1 MVFLYLPMRNAIIFP
16 QVKGSLTPTLLTLL
30 LTLGMVGGCGRATE
44 TRLID
49 LAIVGTHDA
58 AAFSASPQLRCQDL
72 TLEEQLEVGVRA
84 FDLRLV
90 DRYDG
95 SGYMDLYHGEESLGL
110 EFTKEVLPLFTQFL
124 TTHPDEFV
132 ILSLRKEDDER
143 HSQEEM
149 KAYSQS
155 LRCALERPEVAR
167 LLYRGQLTRETKV
180 SEVRGKLLILL
191 RTRINEDVCLPYFD
205 GFQDDTTFV
214 ARLVNPCGGTLDL
227 LVEDEYI
234 VSDTFDMSDK
244 KVALTEVLDY
254 AEVMP
259 DHWLIAYLSGTGNAT
274 PEEVAEEINPYAYR
288 LLQERKSLP
297 GGIYFVDFAGMPEA
311 LAIMTLCKK
320 KNSKI

>member
-1 MVFLYLPMRNAIIFP
+1 MRNAIIFP

-58 AAFSASPQLRCQDL
+58 VAFSASPQLRCQDL

-110 EFTKEVLPLFTQFL
+110 EFTGEVLPLFTQFL
-124 TTHPDEFV
+124 TAHPDEFV
-132 ILSLRKEDDER
+132 ILSLRKEDDDH
-143 HSQEEM
+143 HSPDEM
-149 KAYSQS
+149 EAYSVS
-155 LRCALERPEVAR
+155 LLRALERPEVAR
-167 LLYRGQLTRETKV
+167 LLYRGELTPATKV

-191 RTRINEDVCLPYFD
+191 RTRIGDDVCIPYFD

-227 LVEDEYI
+227 LVEDEYMI
-234 VSDTFDMSDK
+234 RDTAKMSDK
-244 KVALTEVLDY
+244 KAAIQRALDLADQRT
-254 AEVMP
+254 
-259 DHWLIAYLSGTGNAT
+259 DHWAVLYLSGTGDTT
-274 PEEVAEEINPYAYR
+274 PQRVAEVINPFGNQI
-288 LLQERKSLP
+288 LSERETLP
-297 GGIYFVDFAGMPEA
+297 GGIYFVDFAGMPDA
-311 LAIMTLCKK
+311 RAIMTLCKK

>member
-1 MVFLYLPMRNAIIFP
+1 MRNAIIFP
-16 QVKGSLTPTLLTLL
+16 QVKGGLTLSL
-30 LTLGMVGGCGRATE
+30 LMLLMTIGMVVGCGRAPE

-49 LAIVGTHDA
+49 LAIVGTHNA

-110 EFTKEVLPLFTQFL
+110 EFTGEVLPLFTQFL
-124 TTHPDEFV
+124 TAHPDEFV

-149 KAYSQS
+149 RAYSQS
-155 LRCALERPEVAR
+155 LRRALERPEVVR
-167 LLYRGQLTRETKV
+167 LLYTGQLTRETKV

-191 RTRINEDVCLPYFD
+191 RTRIDEDVCLPYFD
-205 GFQDDTTFV
+205 GFQDNTTFV

-227 LVEDEYI
+227 LVEDEYMI
-234 VSDTFDMSDK
+234 RDTAKMSDK
-244 KVALTEVLDY
+244 KAAIKRALELSDQR
-254 AEVMP
+254 A
-259 DHWLIAYLSGTGNAT
+259 DHWSIIYLSGTGDTT
-274 PEEVAEEINPYAYR
+274 PLRVAEVVNPFGNI
-288 LLQERKSLP
+288 LLSERETIP

-311 LAIMTLCKK
+311 RAIITLCKK

>member
-1 MVFLYLPMRNAIIFP
+1 MRNAIILP

-58 AAFSASPQLRCQDL
+58 VAFSASPQLRCQDL

-95 SGYMDLYHGEESLGL
+95 SGYMDLYHGEESLEL
-110 EFTKEVLPLFTQFL
+110 EFTGEVLPLFTQFL
-124 TTHPDEFV
+124 TAHPDEFV

-155 LRCALERPEVAR
+155 LRRALERPEVAR

-191 RTRINEDVCLPYFD
+191 RTRIDEDVCLPYFD
-205 GFQDDTTFV
+205 GFQDDTTFL

-227 LVEDEYI
+227 LVEDEYMI
-234 VSDTFDMSDK
+234 RDTVKMSDK
-244 KVALTEVLDY
+244 KAAIQRALDLADQRT
-254 AEVMP
+254 
-259 DHWLIAYLSGTGNAT
+259 DHWAVLYLSGTGDTT
-274 PEEVAEEINPYAYR
+274 PQRVAEVINPFGNQI
-288 LLQERKSLP
+288 LSERETLP
-297 GGIYFVDFAGMPEA
+297 GGIYFVDFAGMPDA
-311 LAIMTLCKK
+311 RAIMTLCKK

>member
-1 MVFLYLPMRNAIIFP
+1 
-16 QVKGSLTPTLLTLL
+16 
-30 LTLGMVGGCGRATE
+30 
-44 TRLID
+44 
-49 LAIVGTHDA
+49 
-58 AAFSASPQLRCQDL
+58 
-72 TLEEQLEVGVRA
+72 
-84 FDLRLV
+84 
-90 DRYDG
+90 
-95 SGYMDLYHGEESLGL
+95 
-110 EFTKEVLPLFTQFL
+110 
-124 TTHPDEFV
+124 
-132 ILSLRKEDDER
+132 
-143 HSQEEM
+143 M

-155 LRCALERPEVAR
+155 LRRALERPEVAR
-167 LLYRGQLTRETKV
+167 LLYRGQITRETKV

>member
-1 MVFLYLPMRNAIIFP
+1 MRNAIILP

-58 AAFSASPQLRCQDL
+58 VAFSASPQLRCQDL

-95 SGYMDLYHGEESLGL
+95 SGYMDLYHGEESLEL
-110 EFTKEVLPLFTQFL
+110 EFTGEVLPLFTQFL
-124 TTHPDEFV
+124 TAHPDEFV

-155 LRCALERPEVAR
+155 LRRALERPDVAR

-191 RTRINEDVCLPYFD
+191 RTRIDEDVCLPYFD

-227 LVEDEYI
+227 MVEDKYM
-234 VSDTFDMSDK
+234 VYDTIGMRDK
-244 KVALTEVLDY
+244 KSALSEVLDL
-254 AEVMP
+254 AETMP
-259 DHWLIAYLSGTGNAT
+259 DHWMIAYLSGTGDLT
-274 PEEVAEEINPYAYR
+274 PEAVAEEINPFAYR
-288 LLQERKSLP
+288 LLRERTSLP
-297 GGIYFVDFAGMPEA
+297 GGIYFMDFAGMPETR
-311 LAIMTLCKK
+311 AIITLCKK
-320 KNSKI
+320 QNSKI

>member
-1 MVFLYLPMRNAIIFP
+1 MVFLYLSMRNAIIFP
-16 QVKGSLTPTLLTLL
+16 QVKGGLTLTLL
-30 LTLGMVGGCGRATE
+30 MLLMTLGMVGGCGRATE

-110 EFTKEVLPLFTQFL
+110 EFTEEVLPLFTQFL
-124 TTHPDEFV
+124 NAHPDEFV

-149 KAYSQS
+149 KAYSES
-155 LRCALERPEVAR
+155 LRRALERPEVAR

-191 RTRINEDVCLPYFD
+191 RTRIDEDVCLPYFD

-227 LVEDEYI
+227 LVEDEYMI
-234 VSDTFDMSDK
+234 RDTAKMSDK
-244 KVALTEVLDY
+244 KAALSDVLERSDSL
-254 AEVMP
+254 P
-259 DHWLIAYLSGTGNAT
+259 DHWLIAFLSGTGNTT
-274 PEEVAEEINPYAYR
+274 PQRVAREVNPFAY
-288 LLQERKSLP
+288 LLLRERKMVP
-297 GGIYFVDFAGMPEA
+297 GGVYFIDFVGTEDTSD
-311 LAIMTLCKK
+311 LLKCF
-320 KNSKI
+320 ND

>member
-1 MVFLYLPMRNAIIFP
+1 MVFLYLSMRNAIIYP
-16 QVKGSLTPTLLTLL
+16 QEKSNLTLTLLTLL
-30 LTLGMVGGCGRATE
+30 MTLGMVGGCGRATE

-110 EFTKEVLPLFTQFL
+110 EFTGEVLPLFTQFL

-132 ILSLRKEDDER
+132 ILSLRKEDDEH

-155 LRCALERPEVAR
+155 LRRALERPDVAR

-191 RTRINEDVCLPYFD
+191 RTRIDEDVCLPYFD

-214 ARLVNPCGGTLDL
+214 ARLVNPCGGNLDL
-227 LVEDEYI
+227 MVEDKYM
-234 VSDTFDMSDK
+234 VYDTIGMRDK
-244 KVALTEVLDY
+244 KSALSEVLDL
-254 AEVMP
+254 AETMP
-259 DHWLIAYLSGTGNAT
+259 DHWMIAYLSGTGDLT
-274 PEEVAEEINPYAYR
+274 PEAVAEEINPFAYH
-288 LLQERKSLP
+288 LLRERTSLP
-297 GGIYFVDFAGMPEA
+297 GGIYFMDFAGMPEA
-311 LAIMTLCKK
+311 RAIITLCKK
-320 KNSKI
+320 HNSKI